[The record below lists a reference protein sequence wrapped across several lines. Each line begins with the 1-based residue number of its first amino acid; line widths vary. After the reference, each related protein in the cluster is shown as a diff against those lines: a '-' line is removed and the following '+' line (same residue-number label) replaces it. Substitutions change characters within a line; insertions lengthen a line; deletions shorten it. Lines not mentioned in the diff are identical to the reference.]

1 MRFLPFFT
9 LFVLTQCFIYT
20 VRCVV
25 VLLSCL
31 VCAIAC
37 LLFIQYFENQG
48 VWSGFV
54 PTTAQTY
61 GSTVSVHV
69 VTKEFQHIIGTGTAV
84 QNYQMSGFTLSEKF
98 PQHLCWQLL
107 LPDYGLDGWHFLF
120 PDRSFR
126 LFIELHSF
134 IPDWV
139 SLSLFEGDKCV
150 KQITV

>member
-1 MRFLPFFT
+1 MCVQEVPLCCMRFLPFFT

-84 QNYQMSGFTLSEKF
+84 QNYQMSGFTLS
-98 PQHLCWQLL
+98 L
-107 LPDYGLDGWHFLF
+107 
-120 PDRSFR
+120 RSFPN
-126 LFIELHSF
+126 ICVGNCCCQIMDWMVGISF
-134 IPDWV
+134 
-139 SLSLFEGDKCV
+139 SQTGLSGCS
-150 KQITV
+150 